1 MNDLQLKYNKL
12 WLDSFDISFATEQS
26 ACFDIK
32 AYFGSKT
39 RIIDAYDKNNSH
51 HKLLAAF
58 ERSDAP
64 AFLLVPPNGVRVLIP
79 TGIVLDIPEG
89 YSVRLHARS
98 GLAVKGGIVLANS
111 EGIIDSDY
119 TDQLMVAVMN
129 LSDVPVRI
137 THGDRICQG
146 EMVSVLKYSLQPTE
160 EIIKSK
166 TSRKGGFGSTGVS

>member
-1 MNDLQLKYNKL
+1 MSDLTLKYNKL
-12 WLDSFDISFATEQS
+12 WIDSFDPVFATEQS

-39 RIIDAYDKNNSH
+39 RIVDAYDKNNTP

-58 ERSDAP
+58 ERSDSP
-64 AFLLVPPNGVRVLIP
+64 PFLMIPPDGVRVLIP
-79 TGIVLDIPEG
+79 TGIVFDIPEG

-98 GLAVKGGIVLANS
+98 GLAIKGCIVLANS

-129 LSDVPVRI
+129 LSNTPVRV

-146 EMVSVLKYSLQPTE
+146 EMIPVLKYSLHPTDERVQP
-160 EIIKSK
+160 K

>member
-1 MNDLQLKYNKL
+1 MEKLKLKYSKL
-12 WLDSFDISFATEQS
+12 WSDSFDIAFATEQS

-39 RIIDAYDKNNSH
+39 RIVDAYDKNNNH
-51 HKLLAAF
+51 HRLLAGF

-64 AFLLVPPNGVRVLIP
+64 PFLLVPPDGVRVLIP
-79 TGIVLDIPEG
+79 TGIVLDIPLG

-98 GLAVKGGIVLANS
+98 GLAIKGGIVLANS

-129 LSDVPVRI
+129 LSNISVRI

-146 EMVSVLKYSLQPTE
+146 EMIQCLSYQLEPTFERVQP
-160 EIIKSK
+160 K
-166 TSRKGGFGSTGVS
+166 TSRKGGFGSTGV

>member
-1 MNDLQLKYNKL
+1 MSDLKLKYNKL
-12 WLDSFDISFATEQS
+12 WPDSFDLSFATEQS

-39 RIIDAYDKNNSH
+39 RLVDAYDRNNGH

-64 AFLLVPPNGVRVLIP
+64 PFIIVPPNGVRVLIS

-98 GLAVKGGIVLANS
+98 GLAIKGGIVLANS
-111 EGIIDSDY
+111 EGVIDSDY

-129 LSDVPVRI
+129 LSDMPVRI

-146 EMVSVLKYSLQPTE
+146 EMIPVLKYTIETTDLRIQP
-160 EIIKSK
+160 K

>member
-1 MNDLQLKYNKL
+1 MSDLTLKYNKL
-12 WLDSFDISFATEQS
+12 WLDSFDLAFATEQS

-39 RIIDAYDKNNSH
+39 RLVDAYDAENSH
-51 HKLLAAF
+51 QRLMAVF
-58 ERSDAP
+58 ERHDAP
-64 AFLLVPPNGVRVLIP
+64 PFLILPPRIRVLIP

-98 GLAVKGGIVLANS
+98 GLAIKGGIVLANS

-119 TDQLMVAVMN
+119 TNQLMVAIVNM
-129 LSDVPVRI
+129 SDIPARI

-146 EMVSVLKYSLQPTE
+146 EMIPVLKYSLQPTDE
-160 EIIKSK
+160 RVQPK
-166 TSRKGGFGSTGVS
+166 TSRAGGFGSTGVS

>member
-1 MNDLQLKYNKL
+1 MNNLTLKYNKL
-12 WLDSFDISFATEQS
+12 WLDSFDLSFATEQS
-26 ACFDIK
+26 ACFDVK

-51 HKLLAAF
+51 HRLLAAF

-64 AFLLVPPNGVRVLIP
+64 PFLIIPSDGVRVLIP

-111 EGIIDSDY
+111 EGVIDSDY
-119 TDQLMVAVMN
+119 TDQLMVAVTN
-129 LSDVPVRI
+129 LSNLPVRI

-146 EMVSVLKYSLQPTE
+146 EMIPVLKYSLQPTDE
-160 EIIKSK
+160 RVQPK
-166 TSRKGGFGSTGVS
+166 TSRSGGFGSTGVS